1 MASKEGEGGINWEMR
16 VDIRTVLCKTRS
28 LMRTYGT
35 AQGIL
40 LDLWW
45 HKLGRKF
52 KKEWTHVCIQLMH
65 FAVQEK
71 LIQHCKAT
79 ILQLNKNFCEMK
91 TFNKY

>member
-1 MASKEGEGGINWEMR
+1 MASKEGEGGMNGEMR

-45 HKLGRKF
+45 HKQEENL
-52 KKEWTHVCIQLMH
+52 KKSGHMY
-65 FAVQEK
+65 AY
-71 LIQHCKAT
+71 
-79 ILQLNKNFCEMK
+79 N
-91 TFNKY
+91 